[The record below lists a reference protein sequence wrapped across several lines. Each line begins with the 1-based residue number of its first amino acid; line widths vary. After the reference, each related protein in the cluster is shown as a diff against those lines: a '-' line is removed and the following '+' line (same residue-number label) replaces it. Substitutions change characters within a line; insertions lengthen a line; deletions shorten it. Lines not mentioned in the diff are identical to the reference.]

1 MTTGDRRDPRR
12 GPLEG
17 LRVIDMATVVAGPG
31 AARHLADFGATVVKL
46 EPPRGDS
53 TRAMGWRVPGDDSL
67 MWKHVNRG
75 KYCITVD
82 LKTDDGLARFGRLAD
97 EADVLIENM
106 RPGKLEALGLGPDLL
121 LERNPRLVILRVSG
135 FGQDGPYSQRPGFAT
150 SAEALSGMASLM
162 GEPGMGPS
170 LPPFALSDEV
180 AGLIGA
186 FGVMMALRSVDRDG
200 VGQVVDVSLL
210 EAALQLLGPLPGAWS
225 ELGYIQPQL
234 GSGLPFSVP
243 RGVYRTR
250 DDKWLALS
258 TSSESVAQRVL
269 GLLGAEGDPRF
280 VDFAARIENRE
291 ALEELMTAWIVAR
304 DSADVVAAFMAAD
317 ASISPVNDMSQ
328 VVEDPQIVARK
339 ALIDVDDIL
348 MQNVAARMSRTPGD
362 IGFAGARLG
371 EHDDLFADGWPA
383 RS

>member
-1 MTTGDRRDPRR
+1 MSEPPRR
-12 GPLEG
+12 GPLAG

-31 AARHLADFGATVVKL
+31 AARHLADFGATVVKV

-53 TRAMGWRVPGDDSL
+53 TRAMGWRVAGDDSL

-75 KYCITVD
+75 KYCVTID
-82 LKTDDGLARFGRLAD
+82 LKDPDGLARFRRLAD
-97 EADVLIENM
+97 DADVLIENM
-106 RPGKLEALGLGPDLL
+106 RPGKLEALGLGPDEL

-135 FGQDGPYSQRPGFAT
+135 FGQDGPYAQRPGFAT
-150 SAEALSGMASLM
+150 AAEALSGMASLM
-162 GEPGMGPS
+162 GEPGHGPS

-186 FGVMMALRSVDRDG
+186 FATVMAVRAAERDG
-200 VGQVVDVSLL
+200 QGQVIDVSLL
-210 EAALQLLGPLPGAWS
+210 ESALQLLGPLPGAWS

-250 DDKWLALS
+250 DGEWLALS
-258 TSSESVAQRVL
+258 TSSESVAGRVV
-269 GLLGAEGDPRF
+269 GLLGAEGDERF
-280 VDFAARIENRE
+280 RDFPSRIENRD
-291 ALEELMTAWIVAR
+291 ALESLMRAWVGER
-304 DSADVVAAFMAAD
+304 DSAEVIASFLAAD

-328 VVEDPQIVARK
+328 VVEDPQIVARA
-339 ALIDVDDIL
+339 ALVDVDGIL

-362 IGFAGARLG
+362 IAFSGAELG
-371 EHDDLFADGWPA
+371 EHDELFSDGWPA
-383 RS
+383 D